1 MNAFVA
7 PPVVI
12 DDEHAAD
19 VFARERL
26 LDRAM
31 GEDRVLK
38 PSERLR
44 AGRLPAE
51 GLALVARDGDAI
63 VGSVRLW
70 HVDAGG
76 RDALLLGPLA
86 VDPARQS
93 EGIGSRLMRTAILRA
108 RALGHAA
115 IILVGDPEYYARFGF
130 AAVATAALRMPGP
143 VDRRRFL
150 ALEFNAGVLAGARGM
165 LRATGAY
172 AAPLH
177 AVESLRLAA

>member
-1 MNAFVA
+1 MIR
-7 PPVVI
+7 I
-12 DDEHAAD
+12 DLEHPAD
-19 VFARERL
+19 AFARERL

-31 GEDRVLK
+31 GEQRALK

-44 AGRLPAE
+44 AGRLPAR
-51 GLALVARDGDAI
+51 GLALVARDGGAV

-86 VDPARQS
+86 VDPARQGA
-93 EGIGSRLMRTAILRA
+93 GIGSRLMRAAIARA
-108 RALGHAA
+108 RALGHGA

-130 AAVATAALRMPGP
+130 AAAATAGLTMPGP

-150 ALEFNAGVLAGARGM
+150 ALELKPGALIGAAGAVT
-165 LRATGAY
+165 ATGDF
-172 AAPLH
+172 AAPVP
-177 AVESLRLAA
+177 AFATAARLAA